1 VQGHHRDIGF
11 VPENGDRNHLDAAGL
26 GLSRRRGDRLGVAL
40 GPEPAEEVAGL
51 VRSALDHI
59 SPERLI
65 LSTDCGFGRQ
75 GMSRMHAFYKMV
87 SLVRGVNLVRAEL
100 GLEEAYVPAA
110 SPRLTMLD

>member
-1 VQGHHRDIGF
+1 MF
-11 VPENGDRNHLDAAGL
+11 VPE
-26 GLSRRRGDRLGVAL
+26 
-40 GPEPAEEVAGL
+40 L
-51 VRSALDHI
+51 VRRALEYI

-100 GLEEAYVPAA
+100 GLEEAAVPAV
-110 SPRLTMLD
+110 SPRLSMLG

>member
-1 VQGHHRDIGF
+1 MI
-11 VPENGDRNHLDAAGL
+11 AAGI
-26 GLSRRRGDRLGVAL
+26 GSDKKIALGVVSHRTL
-40 GPEPAEEVAGL
+40 QIEPPGEVANL
-51 VRSALDHI
+51 VWSALDYI

-100 GLEEAYVPAA
+100 GLEEAEVPAA
-110 SPRLTMLD
+110 SPRLPMPD